1 MDVCLY
7 CNVCLAFAPLS
18 CESHFIKG
26 LMKAWK
32 HIHQRKVED
41 EKSKI
46 HRDSADAY
54 FLNVKHA
61 DVKSLLTD
69 NQTSLHSE
77 KVKKK
82 CRVMERIVDVITVI
96 RKCGL
101 SYRGNK
107 AEAAYSLENIAVNH
121 VNVLKLILLL
131 SKYDVCL
138 QQHINSCVENSA
150 KQRET
155 GAKGRGSCWRI
166 LLACCQKTQSTELW
180 MSSVNS

>member
-26 LMKAWK
+26 RMKAWK

-77 KVKKK
+77 QVKEK

-121 VNVLKLILLL
+121 VNV
-131 SKYDVCL
+131 
-138 QQHINSCVENSA
+138 
-150 KQRET
+150 
-155 GAKGRGSCWRI
+155 
-166 LLACCQKTQSTELW
+166 
-180 MSSVNS
+180 